1 MHGLFGSKNNWN
13 SLCKQINAITKRTVY
28 SLDSR
33 NHGESP
39 HTAEHSYELMGEDV
53 AQFMKDQ
60 GIETAAVLG
69 HSMGGRVM
77 MRLAL
82 KYVCKELF

>member
-1 MHGLFGSKNNWN
+1 MF
-13 SLCKQINAITKRTVY
+13 

-33 NHGESP
+33 NHGDSP
-39 HTAEHSYELMGEDV
+39 HTPDHSYELMGDDV
-53 AQFMKDQ
+53 AQFMVDQ
-60 GIETAAVLG
+60 GIEKAAVLG

-82 KYVCKELF
+82 KYVGFTL